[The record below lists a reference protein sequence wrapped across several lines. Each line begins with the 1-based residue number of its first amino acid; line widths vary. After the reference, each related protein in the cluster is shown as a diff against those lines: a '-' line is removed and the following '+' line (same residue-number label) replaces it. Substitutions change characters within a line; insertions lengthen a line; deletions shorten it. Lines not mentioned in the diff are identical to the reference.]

1 MQTTKKYFTHYILER
16 ARLEDE
22 TQDKTQD
29 ETQDET
35 RDPKSAG
42 SVLRRRKRGD
52 SLNATVYFLFLIEGG

>member
-22 TQDKTQD
+22 TQD

-42 SVLRRRKRGD
+42 SVYYQMMVVGSILRKA
-52 SLNATVYFLFLIEGG
+52 SKV

>member
-22 TQDKTQD
+22 TQD

-42 SVLRRRKRGD
+42 SVH
-52 SLNATVYFLFLIEGG
+52 